1 MKNQKESDN
10 QTSHISFG
18 MCIGTSLGVAIGAST
33 DNLGLWLPLGIS
45 LGICFGSLLDA
56 RNRKR
61 TKDTQQ
67 EDTQP
72 EDMENKE

>member
-18 MCIGTSLGVAIGAST
+18 MCLGISLGVAIGAST

-45 LGICFGSLLDA
+45 LGICFGSLIDA
-56 RNRKR
+56 KNRKK
-61 TKDTQQ
+61 TKGTQQ
-67 EDTQP
+67 EDT
-72 EDMENKE
+72 ENKE

>member
-18 MCIGTSLGVAIGAST
+18 MCIGTSIGVAIGAST

-61 TKDTQQ
+61 TKDTP
-67 EDTQP
+67 P